1 MNNEMNAEER
11 RGFERLVK
19 MRRKHI
25 ESIEEN
31 EFGYDHIST
40 RGTYSE
46 RSHFIYEL
54 LQNADDVH
62 ATWINFVLTE
72 DKLEI
77 YHNGDEFNLANVY
90 GVTGIEN
97 STKDGDWTKIGRFG
111 IGFKSVFEV
120 TDTPYI
126 FSGKYH
132 IRIDDFIVPYEEVNK
147 NQRDKTLIRLP
158 FNYSKLS
165 PKRAF
170 EIVSEK
176 LENLDPKTLLFLKN
190 IETVEWKI
198 LGSEGNYSR
207 EQERLEDSKQKIIK
221 RYKSHDVKVVCLESS
236 QVEKKE
242 RYLVLGKPIEI
253 EIENEGTR
261 KLLVEVAFKLN
272 KGKEGNERIVDAEDS
287 RLVVFF
293 PTKELTSLKFLV
305 QGPYTTTKNREGIPL
320 KDNEENQI
328 IIDKT
333 GELVAESLPIIKDLD
348 YLDTKFLCLLPI
360 DQSID
365 HPIYTA
371 LYRSVKK
378 KLLSE
383 KLLPT
388 SNGKY
393 AKAENSAVSIEILM
407 KILNTSDLSKLYSR
421 NVWLDPNITEALRE
435 YLTSELGVKGVNF
448 HNFINVLTREFLEG
462 KKDLWFAKFYGELS
476 ERDELWKKEK
486 SYHEDPKLWSK
497 PIIKLENNELVI
509 PFGAV
514 KVHLPS
520 DSSSEYR
527 TVKTKLVEDEKS
539 LKFLKG
545 LGLSEPNVRTEVNEL
560 ILPRYKRGEVDVT
573 DKRYLRDFTKIVEVY
588 NHYHREFHNDW
599 YDTQY
604 AKRRTLENL
613 KKRLKDTPFILTL
626 RNGTDESFFK
636 TPKEVYVKN
645 KELQDFFE
653 GYQEVYFV
661 YQGLLAKDESEKIR
675 WFLKEM
681 EIADNPRRVRVPG
694 TLTSEERKELRGGG
708 RRYAAEERED
718 DYEYEGLDNFI
729 DREVTPEKSRL
740 LWALLLDGISNTE
753 RFFEGTYYWTPQV
766 NERSKGF
773 PAKFL
778 TTLKESNWLID
789 KNGELKKPSELT
801 LSELSDGY
809 EQEEGNASILINIL
823 QFKHEPHP
831 EKLKIRTLEREND
844 ELKREKENL
853 KQENNELKKNLEKY
867 EDKKSREKWK
877 PEVKPDEAVIE
888 KGKIELRELPTP
900 DPHPGRG
907 GGKRPE
913 IIDNDEPDEP
923 VIDGKDKKE
932 IGKCGEESA
941 YISLKQDYEEL
952 GITKEISINSD
963 TIFEVAVSGKEKIKI
978 VWHNKNE
985 DTGRGHDICIKQSGK
1000 ETKYIEVKSTTLEDP
1015 KTIDVQETQWKM
1027 AKEKGASYSFYVVS
1041 NVGKEVVKVGAL
1053 DDPYGQWEAGT
1064 LRAHPVRIKL
1074 PKDIQDDQVHRLLVT
1089 GE

>member
-11 RGFERLVK
+11 KGFERLVK

-62 ATWINFVLTE
+62 ATWISFVLTK

-77 YHNGDEFNLANVY
+77 YHNGDEFSLANVY

-120 TDTPYI
+120 TNTPYI

-132 IRIDDFIVPYEEVNK
+132 IRIDNFIVPYEEVDES
-147 NQRDKTLIRLP
+147 QRDQTLIRLP

-165 PKRAF
+165 PVRAV
-170 EIVSEK
+170 EIIREK
-176 LENLDPKTLLFLKN
+176 LKNLDPKTLLFLKN
-190 IETVEWKI
+190 IETVKWKI
-198 LGSEGNYSR
+198 PGSEGNYSR
-207 EQERLEDSKQKIIK
+207 EPEQLDDSKQKIIK
-221 RYKSHDVKVVCLESS
+221 RHKPHNVKVVCLESS
-236 QVEKKE
+236 QVERKE
-242 RYLVLGKPIEI
+242 KYLVLGKPIEI

-272 KGKEGNERIVDAEDS
+272 KGKEDNERIVDAEDS

-293 PTKELTSLKFLV
+293 PTKEQTSLKFLV

-320 KDNEENQI
+320 KDNEENQR
-328 IIDKT
+328 IIDET
-333 GELVAESLPIIKDLD
+333 GELVAESLLIIKELG
-348 YLDTKFLCLLPI
+348 YLNTDFLRLLPI
-360 DQSID
+360 DPDIG

-388 SNGKY
+388 SNGRY
-393 AKAENSAVSIEILM
+393 AKAENSAVGIEVLM
-407 KILNTSDLSKLYSR
+407 KILNTSDLGKLYSR
-421 NVWLDPNITEALRE
+421 NVWLDPNITEGLRK
-435 YLTSELGVKGVNF
+435 YLISELGVKGVNF
-448 HNFINVLTREFLEG
+448 SNFIDALTMGFLEG
-462 KKDLWFAKFYGELS
+462 KKDLWLAKFYGELS

-486 SYHEDPKLWSK
+486 QPYHEDPQLWSK
-497 PIIKLENNELVI
+497 PIIRLENNELVV

-527 TVKTKLVEDEKS
+527 TVKIKLVEDEKS

-560 ILPRYKRGEVDVT
+560 ILPRYKRREVDVK
-573 DKRYLRDFTKIVEVY
+573 DKRYLKDFTKIVEVY
-588 NHYHREFHNDW
+588 NHYHRDYHNDW
-599 YDTQY
+599 LGTRY
-604 AKRRTLENL
+604 AKFRTLEKF
-613 KKRLKDTPFILTL
+613 KKELKDTPFILTL

-636 TPKEVYVKN
+636 TPEEAYVKN

-661 YQGLLAKDESEKIR
+661 YQGLLAKDENEKTR

-681 EIADNPRRVRVPG
+681 EVTDKPRRVRVPG
-694 TLTSEERKELRGGG
+694 TLTWEERKELRGGG

-778 TTLKESNWLID
+778 TTLKESKWLID

-809 EQEEGNASILINIL
+809 EQESGDALSLIEEL
-823 QFKHEPHP
+823 KFKREPHP
-831 EKLKIRTLEREND
+831 ERLKIRTLEREND
-844 ELKREKENL
+844 ELKRENEDL
-853 KQENNELKKNLEKY
+853 KQEKSELQKTVEKY
-867 EDKKSREKWK
+867 EGKKSREKWK
-877 PEVKPDEAVIE
+877 PEVKPDEVSPQITE
-888 KGKIELRELPTP
+888 TQSYNSGNIELR
-900 DPHPGRG
+900 
-907 GGKRPE
+907 
-913 IIDNDEPDEP
+913 
-923 VIDGKDKKE
+923 
-932 IGKCGEESA
+932 
-941 YISLKQDYEEL
+941 DY
-952 GITKEISINSD
+952 
-963 TIFEVAVSGKEKIKI
+963 EKIKESI
-978 VWHNKNE
+978 PTFNPAEQLDNFDETEEESQNE
-985 DTGRGHDICIKQSGK
+985 SLVDKKAIGK
-1000 ETKYIEVKSTTLEDP
+1000 WSEDVVY
-1015 KTIDVQETQWKM
+1015 K
-1027 AKEKGASYSFYVVS
+1027 ALKEK
-1041 NVGKEVVKVGAL
+1041 
-1053 DDPYGQWEAGT
+1053 YGQRSEVIWLNEKG
-1064 LRAHPVRIKL
+1064 PGG
-1074 PKDIQDDQVHRLLVT
+1074 DHRMGYDMRVEENSSNPT
-1089 GE
+1089 HTPPNPQPGVP